1 VSQYHVSV
9 QYKSWVQSQQRYFL
23 LFGYDYNTSLVL
35 FLTRISETLEDYDAC
50 SKYNNNCSTCTILN
64 CLYCSAT
71 GTCSRN
77 RISSDCLC
85 KFQPVTPFYLE
96 ANYNGK
102 ATCGDGAVILP
113 APVAGDHSVGT
124 SDIIV
129 QVVPAVVVG
138 SAVLVAGVVVLVVL
152 LRRKRKRKPEKG
164 IRMSVKNSMNTSKYG
179 IERNALGKI
188 EYKAWEPIADS
199 E

>member
-1 VSQYHVSV
+1 M
-9 QYKSWVQSQQRYFL
+9 
-23 LFGYDYNTSLVL
+23 
-35 FLTRISETLEDYDAC
+35 
-50 SKYNNNCSTCTILN
+50 
-64 CLYCSAT
+64 
-71 GTCSRN
+71 
-77 RISSDCLC
+77 
-85 KFQPVTPFYLE
+85 
-96 ANYNGK
+96 
-102 ATCGDGAVILP
+102 ILP
-113 APVAGDHSVGT
+113 APVAGGPSEGT

-164 IRMSVKNSMNTSKYG
+164 IRLSVKNSMNTSKYG